1 MSRPVSFGLIRRYT
15 SRASGPFPCHTHIPG
30 AASWTNLA
38 WSPGPKT
45 STARIFTYVRYRVGS
60 DEVAEDIAA
69 TVFLEAVERIASFT
83 YRGVPVSAWLYRIAH
98 NLAAD
103 HFRRD
108 SRRPVEPL
116 DDGVRTSSTTPDD
129 IVERD
134 VARQDLA
141 VALEALTDDQ
151 RQVVLLKFI
160 GGFTGAQVAEILE
173 KPEGAVKSLQHRA
186 LKALRRTLERE
197 DLHAG

>member
-1 MSRPVSFGLIRRYT
+1 M
-15 SRASGPFPCHTHIPG
+15 
-30 AASWTNLA
+30 
-38 WSPGPKT
+38 
-45 STARIFTYVRYRVGS
+45 
-60 DEVAEDIAA
+60 
-69 TVFLEAVERIASFT
+69 
-83 YRGVPVSAWLYRIAH
+83 YRIAH

-103 HFRRD
+103 HFRRN

-116 DDGVRTSSTTPDD
+116 DDGVRSSSATPDD

-134 VARQDLA
+134 LARKDLA

-160 GGFTGAQVAEILE
+160 GGFTGAQVADILE

-186 LKALRRTLERE
+186 LQALRRTLERE
-197 DLHAG
+197 DLHAE